1 MVELQRHPDNPILEP
16 NPEHEWEH
24 DGAFNGCVAFADGKY
39 HMVYRA
45 FSSKKQQNGIEMNV
59 SSVGYAESDDGIHFT
74 NQRMLFEPTEDWEI
88 YGVEDPRITY
98 MDGKFYI
105 FYTALSVYPFAAYGI
120 RLAVAITKDF
130 KTFEKHPVTTFNSKA
145 MGLFP
150 EKIGGKMAA
159 LLTMHT
165 DLPPAKIALA
175 LFDNEQDIWSPYYW
189 AEWYDNPNTH
199 IIHLLRDVRDQVEL
213 GAPPI
218 KTDRGW
224 LVIYSYIKNYISN
237 DKQFG
242 IEAVLL
248 DLENPH
254 KIVGRS
260 ESPLIQ
266 PKEPYE
272 MDGIIKNV
280 IFPSGAL
287 VKNDELLVYYG
298 AADTRVAVASCKLN
312 DLLDELTHTHTE
324 HTHDPSTTDGTKKFT
339 RFAGNPILKPSLE
352 LDWQK
357 KGAFNP
363 AAIYENGIVHI
374 VYRGQAEDGTSVF
387 GYATSID
394 GVHIDEHYHSPIY
407 VPRED
412 FEKPTHKGNS
422 GVEDP
427 RITKINDRFY
437 MTYTAYDG
445 TNPPRVALTSI
456 SVADFLARK
465 WNWERPKLISP
476 PGVDDKDACIIKQ
489 KDGNGYVAF
498 HRLGDVM
505 WLDFLRDLDFP
516 EKKFLSGGIIAQAR
530 PDKWD
535 NVKIGLSCPPLETDA
550 GWLMIYHGVE
560 KPGNIYQV
568 GAMLL
573 DYADP
578 RKILGRTDE
587 PILSPE
593 MDYEKV
599 GQVPN
604 VVFPCG
610 AVVIDGII
618 YMYYGGADSVTGVA
632 TMPLQNLVDVLLKK

>member
-1 MVELQRHPDNPILEP
+1 MVTLNRIPENPILEP

-24 DGAFNGCVAFADGKY
+24 DGAFNGCVAYADGKY

-45 FSSKKQQNGIEMNV
+45 FSSPKQQNGTTMNV
-59 SSVGYAESDDGIHFT
+59 STVGYAVSDDGVHFKDHR
-74 NQRMLFEPTEDWEI
+74 QLIAPTEDWEI
-88 YGVEDPRITY
+88 YGCEDPRITY

-120 RLAVAITKDF
+120 RLAVAVTTDF
-130 KTFEKHPVTTFNSKA
+130 KTIEKHAVTTFNSKA

-150 EKIGGKMAA
+150 EKINGKMAA

-175 LFDNEQDIWSPYYW
+175 IFDREEDIWSPYYW

-218 KTDRGW
+218 KTDAGW
-224 LVIYSYIKNYISN
+224 LVIYSYIKNYVSN
-237 DKQFG
+237 DKSFG

-254 KIVGRS
+254 KIVGRT
-260 ESPLIQ
+260 EFPLIT
-266 PKEPYE
+266 PEKEYE
-272 MDGIIKNV
+272 LKGIVPNV

-287 VKNDELLVYYG
+287 VKDGKLHVYYG
-298 AADTRVAVASCKLN
+298 AADTRVAVATCDLN
-312 DLLDELTHTHTE
+312 ELITEMKIDKSHTQSHVP
-324 HTHDPSTTDGTKKFT
+324 DDNSRKFI

-357 KGAFNP
+357 MGAFNP
-363 AAIYENGIVHI
+363 AAIYEAGKVHI

-387 GYATSID
+387 GYAASTD
-394 GVHIDEHYHSPIY
+394 GVHIDEHYHAPIY
-407 VPRED
+407 IPRED

-422 GVEDP
+422 GCEDP
-427 RITKINDRFY
+427 RITKIDDRFF

-456 SVADFLARK
+456 SVSDFLDKK
-465 WNWERPKLISP
+465 WNWEKPKLISP
-476 PGVDDKDACIIKQ
+476 PGVDDKDACIIK
-489 KDGNGYVAF
+489 KKSGGGYIAF

-516 EKKFLSGGIIAQAR
+516 EKKYLSGGIIAQAR
-530 PDKWD
+530 KDKWD
-535 NVKIGLSCPPLETDA
+535 NVKIGLSCPPIETEH
-550 GWLMIYHGVE
+550 GWLLLYHGVS
-560 KPGNIYQV
+560 KPGNVYKV

-573 DYADP
+573 DYDDP

-587 PILSPE
+587 PLLEPE
-593 MDYEKV
+593 TDYEKV

-610 AVVIDGII
+610 AVVIEDTI
-618 YMYYGGADSVTGVA
+618 YLYYGGADSVTGVA
-632 TMPLQNLVDVLLKK
+632 TMSLTTLLDVLLGK